1 MNKIFAIG
9 IKDLQ
14 LILRDRAA
22 LLLMLAAPFLITLGM
37 GFVSGAFEDDGGDA
51 GISDI
56 PTIRKSNQFQPPRKN
71 ERPKAMMRIATST
84 AKMAMMI
91 RSRVCSRPPQVSITV
106 ADVSSPSVTAFTT
119 IKPVIAHCT

>member
-37 GFVSGAFEDDGGDA
+37 GFVSGAFEDDGGNA

-56 PTIRKSNQFQPPRKN
+56 PVMIINRDEGDLGR
-71 ERPKAMMRIATST
+71 ST
-84 AKMAMMI
+84 
-91 RSRVCSRPPQVSITV
+91 RLSI
-106 ADVSSPSVTAFTT
+106 
-119 IKPVIAHCT
+119 